1 MTDITYD
8 FFIYQGA
15 DFEFSVELRDA
26 SNNPRNLT
34 GKSFRG
40 MARRKIQDADPAFE
54 LSFEAISLA
63 VGTFKLKILSGDTT
77 ALPDRKEAR
86 FVYDVE
92 MYDANTIERVL
103 MGTITMNPEVTR

>member
-26 SNNPRNLT
+26 SNNPRDLT

-40 MARRKIQDADPAFE
+40 MARRRIEDASPAFE

-63 VGTFKLKILSGDTT
+63 VGTFKVKISAEDTEDLT
-77 ALPDRKEAR
+77 DRRTTK

-92 MYDANTIERVL
+92 MHDINTVERVL